1 MKLSART
8 IVKLA
13 ELVNGNNDMAPYRK
27 GSELVD
33 LFNRFGFNE
42 HYGSDFGARKTFTE
56 TKLNEL
62 NGNDALRSLVHAVF
76 DAREFLE
83 HPKPIHEAAAHLN
96 QFLKYD
102 GYELAAEGDHYRI
115 RSLGSV
121 SVSFSPSTP
130 DPKVDAGYIA
140 EQVGKCERKISEG
153 DYDGAITNA
162 RTLLEAVLLEL
173 EKLVTGAAQKYDG
186 DLTSLYKRVQ
196 KELNLHPS
204 RSDISDTIRQVLSG
218 LNSIVNGLAGMR
230 NKMSDAHA
238 GYKPAKH
245 HAKLAVN
252 AAKTMADFLFET
264 YAYQQ
269 AKRKE

>member
-1 MKLSART
+1 MKLSPRT

-13 ELVNGNNDMAPYRK
+13 ELVTGNNDLAARRTGP
-27 GSELVD
+27 ELVG

-42 HYGSDFGARKTFTE
+42 HYGKDFGARKNFTE
-56 TKLNEL
+56 AKLSEL
-62 NGNDALRSLVHAVF
+62 NGKDTLRSLIDAVF

-83 HPKPIHEAAAHLN
+83 HPKPIREAAEYLN

-102 GYELAAEGDHYRI
+102 RYELALEGDHYKI
-115 RSLGSV
+115 RSLCGIAV
-121 SVSFSPSTP
+121 KFHPPHP
-130 DPKVDAGYIA
+130 DVKVDANYIA
-140 EQVGKCERKISEG
+140 EQVAKCEKKINEG

-173 EKLVTGAAQKYDG
+173 EKLLTGREVKNDG
-186 DLTSLYKRVQ
+186 DLPALYKRVQ
-196 KELNLHPS
+196 KELKLEPS
-204 RSDISDTIRQVLSG
+204 RPDISESLKQVLTG
-218 LNSIVNGLAGMR
+218 LRSIVDGLASMR

-252 AAKTMADFLFET
+252 AAKTLADFLFET

-269 AKRKE
+269 AKKKE